1 MDIQGETEHSFVR
14 YGLGRLSVGFLG
26 EESLV
31 ILSNL
36 DAVTSAL
43 QNTITDTNALT
54 VPFIIRALQ
63 YIGEGLG
70 VLARLATLSVHQ
82 LSLHRR
88 DAALW
93 EAKSRR
99 ISSRQL
105 ATLRHAPFLASQY
118 VFEPETLQS
127 ISDERQEDAQKR
139 PIMRVATTPL
149 QSPRA
154 QKQTPV
160 KRSLSLP
167 STPQSASKKYR
178 KQTSPRKVPA
188 AQGAHTR
195 SATSSP
201 TRATSKS
208 HRWLLRRVSG
218 GLPKHAP
225 FRHPSRHVVKRTRGC
240 RDEGTLERKFT
251 RWRKIKTLLASLASH
266 GRQQESSKMAQIRIS
281 PPIRSIVCC
290 SKGSPSS
297 IPASSGQFNCML
309 SGPIKTVR
317 FKRNVDIISSE
328 TVHNSHVRGGGRLL
342 L

>member
-1 MDIQGETEHSFVR
+1 MIGKVPPSTICRVPMRQYSLSGDEIRQSSPGWAPDRPDWISKVKPNTRLYVTDSDAARLDSSVR
-14 YGLGRLSVGFLG
+14 
-26 EESLV
+26 ESLV

-43 QNTITDTNALT
+43 QNTITDTDAIT
-54 VPFIIRALQ
+54 VPFILGALQ
-63 YIGEGLG
+63 YVGVGLAD
-70 VLARLATLSVHQ
+70 LARLATLSSHQ

-118 VFEPETLQS
+118 VFEPETVQR

-139 PIMRVATTPL
+139 AIMRVATAPL
-149 QSPRA
+149 QSPRV
-154 QKQTPV
+154 QKQIPV

-178 KQTSPRKVPA
+178 KQTSPRRIPA
-188 AQGAHTR
+188 AQGAPTQ

-208 HRWLLRRVSG
+208 HR
-218 GLPKHAP
+218 
-225 FRHPSRHVVKRTRGC
+225 
-240 RDEGTLERKFT
+240 
-251 RWRKIKTLLASLASH
+251 
-266 GRQQESSKMAQIRIS
+266 
-281 PPIRSIVCC
+281 
-290 SKGSPSS
+290 
-297 IPASSGQFNCML
+297 
-309 SGPIKTVR
+309 
-317 FKRNVDIISSE
+317 
-328 TVHNSHVRGGGRLL
+328 
-342 L
+342 